1 VFVQAN
7 SVTAG
12 LGEGIADVAV
22 IRRPFADV
30 RFGTALVGVESR
42 YAAVATDN
50 PLARKRSLRLADLA
64 RFTVAVDSLTGTT
77 TPDLWPTP
85 PTIRPSHGLDEWL
98 TLIAAGQ
105 AVGLTSEATAQ
116 QNPRPGIAYRPVRD
130 APPIPV
136 ALAWWKDHPP
146 AYLSE
151 LVGLAT
157 ESYQSARHPSPPAGA
172 RPAAARPSGP
182 SPNRG

>member
-12 LGEGIADVAV
+12 LSEGIADVAV
-22 IRRPFADV
+22 IRRPFADA
-30 RFGTALVGVESR
+30 RFGSALVGVESR

-50 PLARKRSLRLADLA
+50 ALARKRSLRLADLA
-64 RFTVAVDSLTGTT
+64 RYTVAIDSLTGTT
-77 TPDLWPTP
+77 TPDLWPSP

-146 AYLSE
+146 AYLGE
-151 LVGLAT
+151 LVSLAT
-157 ESYQSARHPSPPAGA
+157 ESYRADPRPRAGA
-172 RPAAARPSGP
+172 TPAAARTSGP
-182 SPNRG
+182 SPKPA